1 MNENNLTEY
10 QQYLFDHMYSR
21 LKNATVQT
29 DPFEYIIVKDF
40 LPDEEYQRSLDH
52 KSYDRTDLSRAVAP
66 LRHFFFDTF
75 SNAKD
80 PKVESFNLQL
90 TEWNQGY
97 SYRPH
102 LDGGPRVFSM
112 IIFQPEH
119 DLHPWLG
126 TALYRKVDNDFRLV
140 SHGPYL
146 PNVAMAFPCGFDH
159 WHGNELQMEEHRR
172 KAMLCFFYNQKL
184 TEQHGWDMEGYVEY
198 DE

>member
-1 MNENNLTEY
+1 MNGMTEY
-10 QQYLFDHMYSR
+10 QNYLYEHMLER
-21 LKNATVQT
+21 LNSVEVQK
-29 DPFEYIIVKDF
+29 DPFEHIIVRDF
-40 LPDEEYQRSLDH
+40 LPWEEYQRSLDH
-52 KSYDRTDLSRAVAP
+52 KTYDRTDLSRAVAP
-66 LRHFFFDTF
+66 LRDFYYCAF
-75 SNAKD
+75 SKAKD
-80 PKVESFNLQL
+80 PEVKSFNLQL

-119 DLHPWLG
+119 DRNPWLG
-126 TALYRKVDNDFRLV
+126 TSLYKQVDNDFRVV
-140 SHGPYL
+140 SYAPYL
-146 PNVAMAFPCGFDH
+146 PNVAMTFPCGFDH

-184 TEQHGWDMEGYVEY
+184 TEQHGWDMEGYIEY